1 MWFTTKSKEDKQK
14 DSEETEKFLT
24 EIDNL
29 ENQLTAKNIQIQILT
44 NRHNSQSASIF
55 GLKSKISELTERLKL
70 YEEVSQEKETLK
82 QQRKSSAPTLPNI
95 FTYQQKSEV
104 LPNVLS
110 ADARKKIFLKQID
123 SLKNENQ
130 DFNPSKNSQSGS
142 LNKSDSLKPKNSFIH
157 SNTLQYP
164 NFALKF
170 FE

>member
-1 MWFTTKSKEDKQK
+1 MWFTAKSKQEKQK

-70 YEEVSQEKETLK
+70 YEEVSEQKETLK
-82 QQRKSSAPTLPNI
+82 LQRKSSAPTLPNI

-110 ADARKKIFLKQID
+110 ADLRKKIFLKQID
-123 SLKNENQ
+123 FLKNENQ

-142 LNKSDSLKPKNSFIH
+142 LNKSDQMNPKGSFIH
-157 SNTLQYP
+157 SNTLQ
-164 NFALKF
+164 
-170 FE
+170 